1 MNNNNRINMKKFR
14 WIILLLLMVAM
25 VPVAQKLSVGESLV
39 EALSFKNGLYILGCA
54 LTLALFCVAFTFS
67 VIRGRIV
74 LSPVFRL
81 TLISALWVV
90 IVFGVAWLLVR
101 FAAGFVG
108 LVAYIGAPV
117 LIVGLYLLFF
127 FRGRRKAI
135 QTASSAA
142 VRRSAHSSAAVKY
155 DYRVLFS
162 ALLILLV
169 VGIVAL
175 CTGHPTP
182 ALFLP
187 LAAASLGFLLWRLAG
202 WRGFL
207 LLSFLAVELAALV
220 LWIPAVTSGVAGGF
234 WQMAVLTLLYMSVLT
249 PLADLYCAKEPIA

>member
-1 MNNNNRINMKKFR
+1 MKKFR

-25 VPVAQKLSVGESLV
+25 VPVAQKLPAGESV
-39 EALSFKNGLYILGCA
+39 AEAFSLRNGLYILGCA
-54 LTLALFCVAFTFS
+54 LTLALFCLAFTFS

-74 LSPVFRL
+74 LSPVFHL

-101 FAAGFVG
+101 FAAGIVG
-108 LVAYIGAPV
+108 MAAFIGAPV
-117 LIVGLYLLFF
+117 LIVALYLLFF

-135 QTASSAA
+135 RTASASA
-142 VRRSAHSSAAVKY
+142 VRRSAHASAAVKY

-162 ALLILLV
+162 ALIVMLV

-175 CTGHPTP
+175 CTRESSHL
-182 ALFLP
+182 LFIP
-187 LAAASLGFLLWRLAG
+187 ISAASLAFLLWRLIG

-207 LLSFLAVELAALV
+207 LLGFLGVELCAL
-220 LWIPAVTSGVAGGF
+220 LWCVPMATSGAPGAF
-234 WQMAVLTLLYMSVLT
+234 WRVLVLTLLYLSILA
-249 PLADLYCAKEPIA
+249 PLGDLYCTKEPIA